1 MEADLNRRQLFLKG
15 LAGFVGGALGWMPNE
30 LVMHGHRLG
39 ETISVTLV
47 LGNYVGQAI
56 LAGLIGG
63 LVLAVELPLVVIT
76 PQIKRRLLRGFI
88 ICAVLS
94 LFSSYFSD
102 RIFNSVLQW
111 GGVAFS
117 PQGQM
122 VHGSIIVLVMARA
135 LGWAI
140 EGALIGVGVGVAS
153 LVVANVIKGGLGG
166 LIGGVV
172 GGLSFDA
179 IAAATQG
186 GMAARF
192 FGFSAV
198 GLAIGLFIGLVH
210 ELTKAAWLKVEQGRL
225 RGREFPLEKA
235 VVGIGRAEE
244 NDVGLFGDP
253 AVKPRHAQIA
263 RQGHDFVLK
272 DLSGGANVFVNGQ
285 AVSTATLREDDRIKI
300 GNYELRFHLRKTAAS
315 ASAPTPAARHAA
327 PAGRAPV
334 VGAAASPRLIDE
346 NGREFPLRAD
356 VSTRLGRES
365 DNEVV
370 LMMPSVSRYH
380 AVVEPRDGGFFVKD
394 LGSHNGTYVG
404 GQRVSEA
411 RLHDGDVVGVGDV
424 QLLFRA

>member
-1 MEADLNRRQLFLKG
+1 MEAELNRRQLFLKG
-15 LAGFVGGALGWMPNE
+15 LAGFVGGALGWMPIE

-39 ETISVTLV
+39 QAVGPALI
-47 LGNYVGQAI
+47 LGNFIGQAI

-76 PQIKRRLLRGFI
+76 PQIKRRLLRGFV

-94 LFSSYFSD
+94 LFSTYLSD
-102 RIFNSVLQW
+102 RVFNSVLQW

-117 PQGQM
+117 AQGEM
-122 VHGSIIVLVMARA
+122 VHGSIIVLVTARVM
-135 LGWAI
+135 GWAI
-140 EGALIGVGVGVAS
+140 AGALIGLGVGIAS
-153 LVVANVIKGGLGG
+153 LVVANVVKGGLGG

-179 IAAATQG
+179 ISAATQG

-210 ELTKAAWLKVEQGRL
+210 ELTKTAWLKVEQGRL
-225 RGREFPLEKA
+225 RGREFPLEKS
-235 VVGIGRAEE
+235 VIGVGRAEE

-253 AVKPRHAQIA
+253 AVRPRHAQIV
-263 RQGHDFVLK
+263 RQGRDYVIK
-272 DLSGGANVFVNGQ
+272 DVGGGAGLLVNGQ
-285 AVSTATLREDDRIKI
+285 AVSSATLHENDRISI
-300 GNYELRFHLRKTAAS
+300 GNYELRFHLRKAAS
-315 ASAPTPAARHAA
+315 GAGMPAQVARHTAPASRASALGTTAR
-327 PAGRAPV
+327 
-334 VGAAASPRLIDE
+334 PRLIDE
-346 NGREFPLRAD
+346 SGHEFPLRSDA
-356 VSTRLGRES
+356 STRLGRET

-380 AVVEPRDGGFFVKD
+380 AVVEPRDGGFFLKD

-404 GQRVSEA
+404 EQRVSEA
-411 RLHDGDVVGVGDV
+411 QLHDGDVVGLGDV
-424 QLLFRA
+424 RLVFRV